1 MIKMSG
7 TSQDGKRQVLVLGL
21 SEGNLMRLRE
31 KKPIVLYGEEVGW
44 PGQDIIIC
52 WGETEDVLTKELHDL
67 IGPETRQRDH
77 RTERKN

>member
-7 TSQDGKRQVLVLGL
+7 MSKDGNRKVVLLGL

-31 KKPIVLYGEEVGW
+31 KKPIVIHGEEIGW

-52 WGETEDVLTKELHDL
+52 WGKTEDALTKELAHL
-67 IGPETRQRDH
+67 IGPETRTRDH
-77 RTERKN
+77 REEKKN

>member
-7 TSQDGKRQVLVLGL
+7 TSGKRKVILLGL

-31 KKPIVLYGEEVGW
+31 KKPIVINGEEMNM
-44 PGQDIIIC
+44 PDLDIIIC
-52 WGETEDVLTKELHDL
+52 WGETEDKLAEELSYL

-77 RTERKN
+77 REEKKQ